1 MPDPDPPK
9 PETARPELDPVDEA
23 VLESFPASD
32 PPAWAG
38 QPRRREPADPT
49 RRPDMTET
57 ENPAREGPR
66 PATSLLEAHTE
77 RLNSM
82 LAGNWWA
89 VALRGLAAIIFGL
102 LALLAP
108 GPTMLS
114 LLLVFAATM
123 LVDGVLNLIIGLR
136 SVRRGERWGV
146 FVLQGVASLAAAAVA
161 VLAPGVTVVAFVYL
175 MAAWALISG
184 VLGLVAAVRLR
195 GDHGR
200 WWLGLSGV
208 LSVVGGLALGIMPLI
223 GALVL
228 TWWLG
233 AYALVFGVTLLAL
246 AFRLRPHRQ
255 DAEHADTGGATPHP
269 A

>member
-1 MPDPDPPK
+1 
-9 PETARPELDPVDEA
+9 
-23 VLESFPASD
+23 
-32 PPAWAG
+32 
-38 QPRRREPADPT
+38 
-49 RRPDMTET
+49 MTET
-57 ENPAREGPR
+57 ENTAREGIR
-66 PATSLLEAHTE
+66 PATSLFEAHTE

-89 VALRGLAAIIFGL
+89 VGLRGLAAIIFGL
-102 LALLAP
+102 LALFAP

-114 LLLVFAATM
+114 LVLVFAATM

-136 SVRRGERWGV
+136 SVRRRERWGV

-161 VLAPGVTVVAFVYL
+161 VLAPGVTVVAFVLL
-175 MAAWALISG
+175 MAAWALVSG
-184 VLGLVAAVRLR
+184 VLALAAAMRLR

-200 WWLGLSGV
+200 WWLGLSGA
-208 LSVVGGLALGIMPLI
+208 LSVLGGIALAVAPLL

-233 AYALVFGVTLLAL
+233 AYAIVFGVTLLAL
-246 AFRLRPHRQ
+246 ALRLRPHRHQ
-255 DAEHADTGGATPHP
+255 AESADTGASPHP

>member
-1 MPDPDPPK
+1 
-9 PETARPELDPVDEA
+9 
-23 VLESFPASD
+23 
-32 PPAWAG
+32 
-38 QPRRREPADPT
+38 
-49 RRPDMTET
+49 MTET
-57 ENPAREGPR
+57 GNTAREASR
-66 PATSLLEAHTE
+66 PGVGGFDAQAE
-77 RLNSM
+77 RLSSM

-114 LLLVFAATM
+114 LVLVFAATM

-136 SVRRGERWGV
+136 SVRRRERWGV
-146 FVLQGVASLAAAAVA
+146 FVLQGVASLAAAVVA
-161 VLAPGVTVVAFVYL
+161 VLAPGVTVIAFVYL
-175 MAAWALISG
+175 MAAWALVTGILS
-184 VLGLVAAVRLR
+184 LMAAVRLR

-208 LSVVGGLALGIMPLI
+208 LSVLGGIALAVVPLI

-233 AYALVFGVTLLAL
+233 AYAVVFGVTLLVL

-255 DAEHADTGGATPHP
+255 AGPANAGVTPHP

>member
-1 MPDPDPPK
+1 
-9 PETARPELDPVDEA
+9 
-23 VLESFPASD
+23 
-32 PPAWAG
+32 
-38 QPRRREPADPT
+38 
-49 RRPDMTET
+49 MTET
-57 ENPAREGPR
+57 GNTAREAPR
-66 PATSLLEAHTE
+66 PGVGGFDAQAE
-77 RLNSM
+77 RLSSM

-114 LLLVFAATM
+114 LVLVFAATM

-136 SVRRGERWGV
+136 SVRRRERWGV
-146 FVLQGVASLAAAAVA
+146 FVLQGVASLAAAVVA
-161 VLAPGVTVVAFVYL
+161 VLAPGVTVIAFVYL
-175 MAAWALISG
+175 MAAWALVTGILS
-184 VLGLVAAVRLR
+184 LMAAVRLR

-208 LSVVGGLALGIMPLI
+208 LSVLGGIALAVVPLI

-233 AYALVFGVTLLAL
+233 AYALVLGVTLLVL
-246 AFRLRPHRQ
+246 AYRLRPHRQ
-255 DAEHADTGGATPHP
+255 APPASAGATPHP

>member
-9 PETARPELDPVDEA
+9 PEDARPEIDPVDEA
-23 VLESFPASD
+23 DLESFPASD

-38 QPRRREPADPT
+38 QPRRPEHPDPR

-57 ENPAREGPR
+57 QNTARDGPGAGLFEVR
-66 PATSLLEAHTE
+66 TE
-77 RLNSM
+77 RLSAM

-89 VALRGLAAIIFGL
+89 VALRGLAAILFGV
-102 LALLAP
+102 LALFAP
-108 GPTMLS
+108 GITMLS
-114 LLLVFAATM
+114 LVLVFAATM
-123 LVDGVLNLIIGLR
+123 LVDGVLNLIIGVR
-136 SVRRGERWGV
+136 SIRRHERWGA
-146 FVLQGVASLAAAAVA
+146 FLLQGLVSLVAAAVA
-161 VLAPGVTVVAFVYL
+161 LLAPGITVLAFVYL
-175 MAAWALISG
+175 MAAWALVTG
-184 VLGLVAAVRLR
+184 ALALVAAVRLR

-208 LSVVGGLALGIMPLI
+208 LSIVGGIALAVMPLL

-233 AYALVFGVTLLAL
+233 AYAVVFGVTLLVL

-255 DAEHADTGGATPHP
+255 AGPANAGVTPHP

>member
-1 MPDPDPPK
+1 
-9 PETARPELDPVDEA
+9 
-23 VLESFPASD
+23 
-32 PPAWAG
+32 
-38 QPRRREPADPT
+38 
-49 RRPDMTET
+49 MTET
-57 ENPAREGPR
+57 GNTARDGPD
-66 PATSLLEAHTE
+66 PGATLFETETE
-77 RLNSM
+77 RLNAM

-108 GPTMLS
+108 GLTLLS
-114 LLLVFAATM
+114 LVLVFGATM
-123 LVDGVLNLIIGLR
+123 LVDGVLNLIVGIR
-136 SVRRGERWGV
+136 SIRRRQRWGA

-161 VLAPGVTVVAFVYL
+161 LLAPGITVLAFVYL
-175 MAAWALISG
+175 MAAWALVSG
-184 VLGLVAAVRLR
+184 VLALVAVVRLR

-200 WWLGLSGV
+200 WWLGFSGV
-208 LSVVGGLALGIMPLI
+208 LSILAGLALAIAPLI

-233 AYALVFGVTLLAL
+233 AYALVFGGTLLVL

-255 DAEHADTGGATPHP
+255 AGPASAGASPHP

>member
-1 MPDPDPPK
+1 
-9 PETARPELDPVDEA
+9 
-23 VLESFPASD
+23 
-32 PPAWAG
+32 
-38 QPRRREPADPT
+38 
-49 RRPDMTET
+49 MTET
-57 ENPAREGPR
+57 ENTAREGPR
-66 PATSLLEAHTE
+66 PATSLFDAHTE
-77 RLNSM
+77 RLNNM

-89 VALRGLAAIIFGL
+89 VGLRGLAAIIFGL
-102 LALLAP
+102 LALFAP

-114 LLLVFAATM
+114 LVLVFAATM

-161 VLAPGVTVVAFVYL
+161 VLAPGVTVVAFVFL
-175 MAAWALISG
+175 MAAWALASG
-184 VLGLVAAVRLR
+184 VLAVAAAVRLR
-195 GDHGR
+195 SDHGR
-200 WWLGLSGV
+200 WWLGLSGA
-208 LSVVGGLALGIMPLI
+208 LSVLGGIALAVMPLI

-233 AYALVFGVTLLAL
+233 AYAVVFGATLLAL

-255 DAEHADTGGATPHP
+255 DAEHAGAGGATPHP